1 MSRLRSAINS
11 LRLAHQLRCSGSLI
25 VLEPEAFFEAIE
37 SGATKSDDPAIL
49 AADKIVSIEFT
60 SPRTCLCK
68 VEIAELNEDG
78 EVQPVNE
85 LSSFRSPCRSQAVIL
100 AVLVH
105 RL

>member
-1 MSRLRSAINS
+1 M
-11 LRLAHQLRCSGSLI
+11 
-25 VLEPEAFFEAIE
+25 LEPEAFFAAIE

-78 EVQPVNE
+78 E
-85 LSSFRSPCRSQAVIL
+85 AVIYTDGYYPD
-100 AVLVH
+100 ARKEDHEEPRVG
-105 RL
+105 R

>member
-1 MSRLRSAINS
+1 M
-11 LRLAHQLRCSGSLI
+11 
-25 VLEPEAFFEAIE
+25 LEPEAFFAAIE

-78 EVQPVNE
+78 EAV
-85 LSSFRSPCRSQAVIL
+85 SSLLFPAPSSAPPD
-100 AVLVH
+100 
-105 RL
+105 RLRCCLR